1 MMMLTPGSYFIPAR
15 KIWIEQEVKRSR
27 FIATLGHVQGREE
40 AQRFIAEAKE
50 QWPGANH
57 YCWAF
62 VAGDPA
68 KTLDIGM
75 SDGGEPQ
82 GTAGRPILNVLRH
95 SGIGE
100 VAAVVIRHFGG
111 IRLGTGG
118 LARAYAGSV
127 QKALEELPLDKLVP
141 SKRVRLVLPYSDED
155 ALRRLLSMQG
165 FTLEDICYT
174 HEVEINI
181 CLPCNDLTAF
191 RKEISDR
198 FRGRIRLMNSL
209 PSAEAA
215 DKFA

>member
-1 MMMLTPGSYFIPAR
+1 MIMVTPGSYFIPAR
-15 KIWIEQEVKRSR
+15 RIWIEQEIKRSR
-27 FIATLGHVQGREE
+27 FIATIGHAQGREE

-50 QWPGANH
+50 QWPGADH

-68 KTLDIGM
+68 KTADIGM

-118 LARAYAGSV
+118 LVRAYAGSV
-127 QKALEELPLDKLVP
+127 QRALEELPLDKFVP
-141 SKRVRLVLPYSDED
+141 SKRVSFVLPYADED
-155 ALRRLLSMQG
+155 AFRRLLNMRG
-165 FTLEDICYT
+165 VTLEDICYT
-174 HEVEINI
+174 HQVDISTS
-181 CLPCNDLTAF
+181 LPCCDLPDF
-191 RKEISDR
+191 CKEVRRR
-198 FRGRIRLMNSL
+198 FRGRIRLMNGSQ
-209 PSAEAA
+209 SAETAE
-215 DKFA
+215 

>member
-1 MMMLTPGSYFIPAR
+1 MIMVTPGSYFIPAR
-15 KIWIEQEVKRSR
+15 KIWIEQEIKRSR
-27 FIATLGHVQGREE
+27 FIATIGHAQGREE
-40 AQRFIAEAKE
+40 AQRFIIEAKE

-68 KTLDIGM
+68 KTQDIGM

-100 VAAVVIRHFGG
+100 VASVVIRHFGG

-118 LARAYAGSV
+118 LVRAYAGSV
-127 QKALEELPLDKLVP
+127 QKALEEASLTKFIP
-141 SKRVRLVLPYSDED
+141 SKRVSFVLPYADED
-155 ALRRLLSMQG
+155 AFRRLLNMQG
-165 FTLEDICYT
+165 LTLEDICYT

-181 CLPCNDLTAF
+181 CLPFNDLTAF
-191 RKEISDR
+191 CKEVRDR
-198 FRGRIRLMNSL
+198 FRGRIRLMNGSQ
-209 PSAEAA
+209 SADTA
-215 DKFA
+215 D